1 MNTTVVEIDD
11 KKLWEGCLV
20 KNLETGYIK
29 TIRVLNNKT
38 ISQALKDKEFNPS
51 TDIDYETF
59 KLNIN
64 RFELV

>member
-1 MNTTVVEIDD
+1 MNMIVVEIDD
-11 KKLWEGCLV
+11 KNLWEGCLV
-20 KNLETGYIK
+20 KNLQTGYVK

-38 ISQALKDKEFNPS
+38 ISQAVRDKEFDPS
-51 TDIDYETF
+51 IDINYETF